1 MPATVAA
8 LQQVEKGTLDLQAPV
23 ADYCPEFAE
32 VQVLAGFDG
41 ETPRLRPPAR
51 QATVRNLITHTSGPG
66 LLVLERGPGPL
77 GEGDRHP
84 ERRGR
89 VEHVLQRP
97 AAERSG

>member
-1 MPATVAA
+1 VAA

-66 LLVLERGPGPL
+66 YWFWSEDLVRWEKPTGVRTSWPG
-77 GEGDRHP
+77 
-84 ERRGR
+84 RR
-89 VEHVLQRP
+89 
-97 AAERSG
+97 S